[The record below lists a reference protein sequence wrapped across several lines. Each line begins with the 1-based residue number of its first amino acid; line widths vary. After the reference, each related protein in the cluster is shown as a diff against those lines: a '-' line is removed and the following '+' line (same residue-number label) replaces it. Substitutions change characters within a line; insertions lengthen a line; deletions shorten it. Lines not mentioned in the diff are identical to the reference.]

1 MRTMYDG
8 VTLTS
13 IPAHGSQMI
22 GYYIDAAFA
31 VHSVAE
37 VEQMFPHK
45 VLVPIDATGDRADY
59 ARVLDVEKGDASPAT
74 AALWIQSFKVVNPS
88 YKTGGRPVVYCDRST
103 LGDVLAAAHAAGQLP
118 GREFYLWIATQDGTE
133 YHGPGVIACQTWD
146 RGGYD
151 ESVVYSDQWMPGG
164 VA

>member
-8 VTLTS
+8 VTLGS

-22 GYYIDAAFA
+22 AYYLNGHYA
-31 VHSVAE
+31 VPSVAH
-37 VEQMFPHK
+37 VEAMFPGK
-45 VLVPIDATGDRADY
+45 VLVPIDVTGGRANY
-59 ARVLDVEKGDASPAT
+59 ARVLDVETGDASPAT
-74 AALWIQSFKVVNPS
+74 AAQWVQSFKLVNPS
-88 YKTGGRPVVYCDRST
+88 YPHGGRPVIYCNLST
-103 LGDVLAAAHAAGQLP
+103 LAAVTLEMHAAGLYA
-118 GREFYLWIATQDGTE
+118 GRDFYLWIATQDGTE
-133 YHGPGVIACQTWD
+133 FQGPGVVACQTWD